1 MTLLL
6 DTHILI
12 WAAAG
17 TMPGKA
23 LPYVAD
29 ENNTLLF
36 SPASIWEIII
46 KKSLNRSDFQ
56 VDPWAI
62 YRGLLDNGYRE
73 LAITGSHTLAVDKL
87 PPIHKDPFDRILLA
101 QAQAEGIPFLTADE
115 TIAEYPGD
123 IIHIRK

>member
-17 TMPGKA
+17 TVPEKA
-23 LPYVAD
+23 LHYIVN

-36 SPASIWEIII
+36 SPANIWEITI
-46 KKSLNRSDFQ
+46 KAGLNRPDFQ
-56 VDPWAI
+56 VDPPAI
-62 YRGLLDNGYRE
+62 YRGFLDNGYKE
-73 LAITGSHTLAVDKL
+73 LVITGSHVLAAGNL

-101 QAQAEGIPFLTADE
+101 QARAEGIAFLTADK
-115 TIAEYPGD
+115 TVARYPGD
-123 IIHIRK
+123 IIYIRK